1 MNNDSIAPDLL
12 HKGSADDVL
21 IGAPR
26 DALPLYVNDTLVEA
40 NGHNPLVR
48 NYAAGANLPRRFE
61 IAPALQKKNRMEEV
75 RADDEWNRLRAL
87 PYQIVAAQLEAAG
100 IRSDS
105 LETSVAALCE
115 SIPAI
120 RRASSFR
127 FINNA
132 DNYFFYRKAHEHVPG
147 TMFIEAARQAVYHH
161 LYHHTDHA
169 RGAVTVSVNE
179 LNASFFAYAELMYP
193 IELVVDNMTPSDATS
208 PKKIHL
214 RVAFYQRQTLFATV
228 DTKAT
233 VIDMP
238 LFEKT
243 RNIFI
248 YCNDWFAPL
257 QPLKLACTISD
268 GQGRKVEVQLLGLG
282 KSGCVTTTAD
292 ISEPVTLHIV
302 YEGKLSFTAGIRR
315 VGQGEHSSWEFAEVD
330 FNGLQVISDMIKRGF
345 VHLDEPALAA
355 LQQ

>member
-1 MNNDSIAPDLL
+1 MNNDCISPDLL

-21 IGAPR
+21 ICAPR
-26 DALPLYVNDTLVEA
+26 DALPLYLDETLIEA

-48 NYAAGANLPRRFE
+48 NYALSANQQRRFE
-61 IAPALQKKNRMEEV
+61 IAPDLQKKSRMDGV
-75 RADDEWNRLRAL
+75 GADDEWNKVRAL
-87 PYQIVAAQLEAAG
+87 PYQIVAAQLGAAQAKG
-100 IRSDS
+100 DN
-105 LETSVAALCE
+105 LEFAVAALCE
-115 SIPAI
+115 SIPPI

-179 LNASFFAYAELMYP
+179 LNSSFFAYAELMYP

-214 RVAFYQRQTLFATV
+214 RVAFYQRQALFATV

-248 YCNDWFAPL
+248 YSNDWFAPL
-257 QPLKLACTISD
+257 QPLTLACTLSD
-268 GQGRKVEVQLLGLG
+268 KQGRRAEVQLLGLG
-282 KSGCVTTTAD
+282 KSGCVTTASD
-292 ISEPVTLHIV
+292 LPDPVSLNIV
-302 YEGKLSFTAGIRR
+302 YDSKFSFTAGIRR

-345 VHLDEPALAA
+345 VYLDEPALAA
-355 LQQ
+355 LKQ